1 VNVHRSDG
9 RRKLSNAKEP
19 GPPVLPCACANLRRA
34 SRALT
39 QFYDRTLR
47 SAGLNMPQFTL
58 LQTLAT
64 TGSVT
69 QGRLGQILVLDST
82 TLSRTLR
89 PLQRKGWIRTRT
101 GNDRRERRIE
111 LTDAGRAQ
119 FRRATPAWNR
129 AERRVLAQ
137 VGRARLDTLMA
148 ELTAIA
154 RLSRLMNV

>member
-1 VNVHRSDG
+1 
-9 RRKLSNAKEP
+9 
-19 GPPVLPCACANLRRA
+19 LRRA

-39 QFYDRTLR
+39 QFYDRKLR

-64 TGSVT
+64 AGTIT

-89 PLQRKGWIRTRT
+89 PLQKKRWIRTRT

-119 FRRATPAWNR
+119 FKRASPAWNR

-137 VGRARLDTLMA
+137 LGRARLDALMV
-148 ELTAIA
+148 ELSAIA
-154 RLSRLMNV
+154 RLPGTP